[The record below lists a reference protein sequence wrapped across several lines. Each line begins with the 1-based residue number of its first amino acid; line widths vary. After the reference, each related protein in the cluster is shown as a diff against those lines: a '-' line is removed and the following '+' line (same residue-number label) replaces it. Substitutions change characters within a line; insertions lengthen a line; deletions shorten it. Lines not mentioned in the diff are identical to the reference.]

1 MLSYLLA
8 YNRYMNIFGIVILV
22 ALAILGS
29 NNRAKINYRLVFN
42 GLVLQFLTAYFILR
56 TSIGAALFGGIS
68 DGVGSLYVFAL
79 QGVNFVFGALADPSG
94 PWGFVFAFRVLPII
108 VFFGAF
114 MSLLFHL
121 GIIQI
126 FVSFISRIVRPL
138 LGTSGVE
145 TLCAIANS
153 FLGQTEAPL
162 LIRHYLADVTRSEM
176 MVIMTSGFATISA
189 ALITVYAAMGVP
201 TLHILSASVMA
212 IPGSLFMAKILY
224 PETEKSAF
232 NKDTNAKVEV
242 PTKNILDAL
251 AVGTIDGLHLAM
263 NVGAMLIAFLGI
275 IALGNAL
282 LGQVSHLINYG
293 LLNAGFSFV
302 VPQFSL
308 NVIFGLMFAPIA
320 YGLGF
325 VGNEAFMV
333 GQLLGTKL
341 GINEFIAFDAM
352 LKMGLSDRT
361 IAVLTYALCSFANFS
376 CIGIQIGGIGALVPS
391 KREWLSELGLR
402 AVFAATLTNLVSAC
416 MASLLL

>member
-325 VGNEAFMV
+325 VGTEAFMV

>member
-8 YNRYMNIFGIVILV
+8 YNRYMNIFGIIFLV
-22 ALAILGS
+22 ALAMFAS
-29 NNRAKINYRLVFN
+29 NNRKKINVRLVLN
-42 GLVLQFLTAYFILR
+42 GLVLQFLTAYFILK
-56 TSIGAALFGGIS
+56 TSVGAALFGGIS

-126 FVSFISRIVRPL
+126 FVSLLSKIVRPL

-162 LIRHYLADVTRSEM
+162 LIRHYLADVTRSEI

-212 IPGSLFMAKILY
+212 IPGSLLMAKILY

-251 AVGTIDGLHLAM
+251 AVGTVDGLHLAM

-282 LGQVSHLINYG
+282 LGQVSLVINYG
-293 LLNAGFSFV
+293 LLYAGFSFAI
-302 VPQFSL
+302 PQLSL
-308 NVIFGLMFAPIA
+308 NVIFGFLFAPIA
-320 YGLGF
+320 YALGF
-325 VGNEAFMV
+325 VGNEAFLV

-341 GINEFIAFDAM
+341 GINEFIAFDSM

-391 KREWLSELGLR
+391 KRAWLSELGLR
-402 AVFAATLTNLVSAC
+402 AVFAATLANLVSAC

>member
-391 KREWLSELGLR
+391 KREWLSQLGLR

>member
-325 VGNEAFMV
+325 VGTEAFMV

-391 KREWLSELGLR
+391 KREWLSQLGLR

>member
-8 YNRYMNIFGIVILV
+8 YNRYMNIFGIILLV
-22 ALAILGS
+22 GLAILGS
-29 NNRAKINYRLVFN
+29 NNRSKINFRLVFN

-56 TSIGAALFGGIS
+56 TSIGLTIFGGIS
-68 DGVGSLYVFAL
+68 NGVASLYVFAL
-79 QGVNFVFGALADPSG
+79 EGVNFVFGNLADPSG
-94 PWGFVFAFRVLPII
+94 PWAFVFAVRVLPII
-108 VFFGAF
+108 IFFGAF

-126 FVSFISRIVRPL
+126 FVSIISKIVRPL

-201 TLHILSASVMA
+201 TLHILTASVMA
-212 IPGSLFMAKILY
+212 IPGSLLMAKILY
-224 PETEKSAF
+224 PETEKSEF
-232 NKDTNAKVEV
+232 YNDTTAKVEV

-251 AVGTIDGLHLAM
+251 SVGTIDGLHLAM

-275 IALGNAL
+275 IALSNAL
-282 LGQVSHLINYG
+282 LAQVSHLFNYAALYAG
-293 LLNAGFSFV
+293 LGFAL
-302 VPQFSL
+302 PELSL
-308 NVIFGLMFAPIA
+308 NVIFGCMFAPIA
-320 YGLGF
+320 FLLGF
-325 VGNEAFMV
+325 VGNEAFMI

-341 GINEFIAFDAM
+341 AINEFIAFNGM
-352 LKMGLSDRT
+352 LKMGLSERT
-361 IAVLTYALCSFANFS
+361 ISVLTYALCSFANFS

-391 KREWLSELGLR
+391 KRAWLSELGLR
-402 AVFAATLTNLVSAC
+402 AICAATLTNLVSAC
-416 MASLLL
+416 IASLLL